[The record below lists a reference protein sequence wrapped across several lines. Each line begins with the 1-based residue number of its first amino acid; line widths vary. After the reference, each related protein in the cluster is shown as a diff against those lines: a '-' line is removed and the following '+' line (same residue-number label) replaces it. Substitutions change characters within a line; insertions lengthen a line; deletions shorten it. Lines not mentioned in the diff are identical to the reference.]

1 MVFTTIPLVEN
12 QYIRMISEDHVTL
25 KTGVMM
31 LKIQLYLNYIQ
42 IEKYLVKIFNISQYL
57 IFDCFWTKK
66 CSFGEHKRH
75 LSKHFQIL
83 QTPNFW
89 TVVYDLLTYRR
100 WFLRSLLSGSYF
112 MDFQAQVIL
121 CKHKQTPAIR
131 WSVSQQ
137 ALAESTA
144 AVCWENHLIVF
155 LHRQEVQHVLLLC
168 FLSVCPGL
176 AIYTDL
182 TIKNRQTHTHMHKN
196 IWEGLI
202 SRTLHTQSCCFSLC
216 WFVVMNFIVIGVIFG
231 CHFFLELFVFALLF
245 CPMLP

>member
-1 MVFTTIPLVEN
+1 
-12 QYIRMISEDHVTL
+12 
-25 KTGVMM
+25 
-31 LKIQLYLNYIQ
+31 
-42 IEKYLVKIFNISQYL
+42 
-57 IFDCFWTKK
+57 
-66 CSFGEHKRH
+66 
-75 LSKHFQIL
+75 
-83 QTPNFW
+83 
-89 TVVYDLLTYRR
+89 
-100 WFLRSLLSGSYF
+100 

-182 TIKNRQTHTHMHKN
+182 TIKNGQTHTHMHNN

-216 WFVVMNFIVIGVIFG
+216 WFVVMNFIVIRVVFG
-231 CHFFLELFVFALLF
+231 CFFSWTVCFRSAILSNTPLNGNMKSVLSLFYLF
-245 CPMLP
+245 LSFPGLILQDTLVLFNKCFDIIK